1 MGIYEGI
8 KDVAKVV
15 QQADNVD
22 LYKKLL
28 DLSAQALDMQDELSR
43 LRTENEELRYWNH
56 ILSKVFNTVKKASK
70 IELEYCYCEWSNWID
85 VLCGIIQDINKMNF
99 IPRITVHVYGNIE
112 PPDLFLKYFC
122 VVKEEYK

>member
-1 MGIYEGI
+1 MIIRSKKSYTVDIDYYAIDIRYEHEEPIDDYVGAEI
-8 KDVAKVV
+8 I
-15 QQADNVD
+15 
-22 LYKKLL
+22 
-28 DLSAQALDMQDELSR
+28 EG
-43 LRTENEELRYWNH
+43 EELRYWNH

-99 IPRITVHVYGNIE
+99 IPRITIHVYGNIE